1 MENLG
6 DKIERLLA
14 ASRWTD
20 EDREW
25 LLQYLDSSDDNQLK
39 AALLEKL
46 RKNTPPPMDPDLSE
60 KMLRTIHDAIGVPGG
75 SQSDRTRDQ
84 RDRGRRPRTITIPLY
99 TVKIAAAILIGLLL
113 TGAWLILRTAKT
125 TPSAAIAKNTPAS
138 NDALPGK
145 DKAIL
150 TLADGTVV
158 SLDDAH
164 NGTLAQQGNT
174 KVFKLNGRLSYNSA
188 EPGAPIA
195 DNKPGA
201 PMSYNTIAT
210 PRGGQYQVILPD
222 GSQVWLNAASSLR
235 FPTAFS
241 GKERRV
247 EVTGEAYFEIAKN
260 SSMPFTVAIPSAG
273 GSSGSSAAG
282 GSEIKVL
289 GTHFNVTAYTD
300 DALLKTTLLE
310 GAIKFVSNGHST
322 LLDPGQQSRLTKG
335 GQLDLASDI
344 DVSQVIA
351 WKNGIFHF
359 EGADIETVMKQLSR
373 WYDVDVIYGSKK
385 ASDLFYADIP
395 RNTRLSDALKALALT
410 GKVDFKIE
418 NKKIMVNL

>member
-46 RKNTPPPMDPDLSE
+46 RANAATPPPMDPDLSE
-60 KMLRTIHDAIGVPGG
+60 KMLRTIHEAIGHPGQTLPGQTFPGG
-75 SQSDRTRDQ
+75 SQSDRA
-84 RDRGRRPRTITIPLY
+84 RRPRTITLPLY

-113 TGAWLILRTAKT
+113 TGAWLILRTTKT
-125 TPSAAIAKNTPAS
+125 TPSAAIAKKIPVN

-145 DKAIL
+145 DKALL

-188 EPGAPIA
+188 DNKPGAPIA

-201 PMSYNTIAT
+201 PIAYNTIAT
-210 PRGGQYQVILPD
+210 PRGGQYQVVLPD

-247 EVTGEAYFEIAKN
+247 EVAGEAYFEIAKN
-260 SSMPFTVAIPSAG
+260 SSMPFTVAIP
-273 GSSGSSAAG
+273 SAAG

-310 GAIKFVSNGHST
+310 GAIKFVSNGHSA
-322 LLDPGQQSRLTKG
+322 LLKPGQQSQLTKG

-373 WYDVDVIYGSKK
+373 WYDVDIVYGSKK
-385 ASDLFYADIP
+385 GSDLFYADIP

>member
-25 LLQYLDSSDDNQLK
+25 LLQYLDSSDDSQLK

-60 KMLRTIHDAIGVPGG
+60 KMLRTIHETIGLPGG
-75 SQSDRTRDQ
+75 SQKDRARH
-84 RDRGRRPRTITIPLY
+84 PRTITLPLY

-113 TGAWLILRTAKT
+113 TGAWLILRTTKT

-174 KVFKLNGRLSYNSA
+174 KVFKLNGRLSYNS
-188 EPGAPIA
+188 G
-195 DNKPGA
+195 DNRPGA

-273 GSSGSSAAG
+273 GS
-282 GSEIKVL
+282 EIKVL

-310 GAIKFVSNGHST
+310 GSVKFVSGGGST
-322 LLDPGQQSRLTKG
+322 LLKPGEQTQLAKNGR
-335 GQLDLASDI
+335 LDLASDI
-344 DVSQVIA
+344 DVSQVVA

-373 WYDVDVIYGSKK
+373 WYDVDVVYGSKK

>member
-14 ASRWTD
+14 APRWTD

-25 LLQYLDSSDDNQLK
+25 LLQYLDSTDDNQLK

-46 RKNTPPPMDPDLSE
+46 RENTPPPMDPDLSE
-60 KMLRTIHDAIGVPGG
+60 KMLRTIHEAIGLPRQTLPGG
-75 SQSDRTRDQ
+75 SQSDRA
-84 RDRGRRPRTITIPLY
+84 RRTRTITLPLY

-113 TGAWLILRTAKT
+113 TGAWLILRTTKT

-201 PMSYNTIAT
+201 PMAYNTIAT
-210 PRGGQYQVILPD
+210 PRGGQYQVVLPD

-241 GKERRV
+241 GKDRRV

-260 SSMPFTVAIPSAG
+260 SSMPFTVAIP
-273 GSSGSSAAG
+273 AAG

-310 GAIKFVSNGHST
+310 GSVKFVSGGGST
-322 LLDPGQQSRLTKG
+322 LLKPGEQT
-335 GQLDLASDI
+335 QLAKNGRVDLASDI